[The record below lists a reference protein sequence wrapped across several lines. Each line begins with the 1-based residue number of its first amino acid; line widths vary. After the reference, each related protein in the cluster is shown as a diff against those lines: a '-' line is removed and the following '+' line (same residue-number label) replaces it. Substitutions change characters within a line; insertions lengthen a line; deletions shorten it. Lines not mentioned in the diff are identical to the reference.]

1 VALASEGRDEHHL
14 IGALPNDYGT
24 GFLGAI
30 GAVSALRKRQAEGG
44 FWVVDVNLAR
54 TSMMMLELPPE
65 KEDAV
70 PISQDDFEKYMID
83 QDSNFG
89 AIFTH
94 LEAAAKLSETPSF
107 SAIGPSILG
116 AFPPYKTG
124 WDTEIS
130 DAKPVIPH
138 RPSEIVKEGLTGALV
153 GYGHEDRG

>member
-1 VALASEGRDEHHL
+1 
-14 IGALPNDYGT
+14 
-24 GFLGAI
+24 
-30 GAVSALRKRQAEGG
+30 
-44 FWVVDVNLAR
+44 
-54 TSMMMLELPPE
+54 MMMLELPPE
-65 KEDAV
+65 KEDAG

-116 AFPPYKTG
+116 AFHPYKTG